1 MRTTLVTVYVAAS
14 LGAACHP
21 SQPTERASAVPS
33 AVDVAGPSAIDVEG
47 FEQPES
53 VLHDAEGDVYLVSNV
68 AGSPFEHDGRGYV
81 SRVSP
86 SGEVLEKAWLSG
98 LDAPKG
104 MAIQGDVLAVAD
116 LTVVRLFDRRSG
128 APRSVVPIE
137 GAVFLNDVV
146 ATPDGAF
153 LVSDSAFRA
162 EGEGIAAAGVDAIY
176 RVTVDGAVSRF
187 AEGSDL
193 ALPNGLAFVGD
204 ELLIAPFDA
213 AKLLRLGRDGARLGE
228 AALPSS
234 QLDGV
239 VVLEDGCVLVAS
251 LEGAGVLRGRPGQAF
266 TSFVDTLAMDI
277 GYDAKRRRLLMPR
290 MMDGAV
296 RILPLADQGPCD

>member
-1 MRTTLVTVYVAAS
+1 MCVAAS
-14 LGAACHP
+14 FGAACHS
-21 SQPTERASAVPS
+21 SQPTERAPS
-33 AVDVAGPSAIDVEG
+33 APSAIDAAGASAIDVAG

-53 VLHDAEGDVYLVSNV
+53 VLHDVEGDVYLVSNV
-68 AGSPFEHDGRGYV
+68 AGSPFEHDGRGYI

-86 SGEVLEKAWLSG
+86 SGELLDKAWLTG

-104 MAIQGDVLAVAD
+104 MAIHGDVLAVAD

-128 APRSVVPIE
+128 AARSVVPIE

-146 ATPDGAF
+146 AAPDGSF

-176 RVTVDGAVSRF
+176 RVTADGAVSRF
-187 AEGSDL
+187 ADGRDL
-193 ALPNGLAFVGD
+193 GLPNGLAFLGD
-204 ELLIAPFDA
+204 ELLVASFDA
-213 AKLLRLGRDGARLGE
+213 TKLLRLGGDGARLGE
-228 AALPSS
+228 EQLPAS

-251 LEGAGVLRGRPGQAF
+251 LEVGGVLRGRLGQAF

-296 RILPLADQGPCD
+296 RILPLSEQSPCD